1 VWRKEDVD
9 VIIRREK
16 GEVDKH
22 GGGGGGELE
31 VFKR

>member
-1 VWRKEDVD
+1 VWRQEDVD

-22 GGGGGGELE
+22 GWGEEGEL
-31 VFKR
+31 